1 MKQTVLYSGLLIAMT
16 FAGIQVAASNHSDH
30 NSQYAPND
38 PSLAV
43 ATFAG
48 GCFWC
53 VEAGFE
59 ALPGVAEAVSGYT
72 GGSEMNPSYKDVS
85 GGRTGHTEA
94 VQVYYD
100 PDVITYEGLLQGLWR
115 MMDPTDANGQFVDRG
130 AQYRPGIFYHTPE
143 QQTLAQE
150 AKQALIAEDRYEKPV
165 IIEIEPFEVFYD
177 AEEYHQDYHTEN
189 PIRYKFYTHNS
200 GRYQFIDAVW
210 GEERY
215 IDYSQFRPMDMSNTD
230 DMGEMDS
237 MDGMDDMDS
246 MDDMDN
252 MDGMDSMDMSAGPGF
267 NAATFTKP
275 SEQVL
280 EQRLSD
286 IQFKVTQEDGTER
299 AFNNVYWDEKRE
311 GLYVDIVSGEPLFSS
326 RDKYKSGTGWPSF
339 TQPISSD
346 VVTEHEDRGL
356 FSVRTEI
363 RSRYADSHLGH
374 VFTDGPQPT
383 GLRYCMNSAALRFI
397 PKSEMEAAGYG
408 EYVELIGPPIS

>member
-1 MKQTVLYSGLLIAMT
+1 MKHSFIYAGLLLAATVI
-16 FAGIQVAASNHSDH
+16 GVQVAASNHSDQT
-30 NSQYAPND
+30 SQYAPND

-72 GGSEMNPSYKDVS
+72 GGSEMNPSYEEVS

-100 PDVITYEGLLQGLWR
+100 PGVITYEGLLQGFWR

-143 QQTLAQE
+143 QQALAE
-150 AKQALIAEDRYEKPV
+150 AAKQALIEEDRYEKPV
-165 IIEIEPFEVFYD
+165 IIEIEPFQVFYD
-177 AEEYHQDYHTEN
+177 AEEYHQNYHTEN

-215 IDYSQFRPMDMSNTD
+215 IDYTQFRPMDMND
-230 DMGEMDS
+230 MDS
-237 MDGMDDMDS
+237 MDGMDGMDE
-246 MDDMDN
+246 MDGMNEMDGMDN
-252 MDGMDSMDMSAGPGF
+252 MDGMDMSANPGF
-267 NAATFTKP
+267 NPATFTRP
-275 SEQVL
+275 SEQEL

-339 TQPISSD
+339 TQPINPE
-346 VVTEHEDRGL
+346 VVTEHEDRSL

-374 VFTDGPQPT
+374 VFSDGPQPT

-397 PKSEMEAAGYG
+397 PKGEMEAAGYG
-408 EYVELIGPPIS
+408 EYLELIGPPIS